1 MYNDNYIY
9 EWNID
14 GLSEHETLNVLRQ
27 MLIAATAY
35 LMENDDHN
43 DTQLLISGFSGT
55 LRSWWD
61 NCLNEEEIKFLQTST
76 NDEGEQNAV
85 HRTVYAITK
94 HFVGDPRILQERSSE
109 ILQNLRCRMLSDFR
123 WYHDVFISKVM
134 IRHDA
139 RAPYWKERFLYELP
153 RALTEKVQE
162 TLREKHRETIPYD
175 DLTYENLINE
185 IKKEGLKLCSQLRLR
200 YKVKKDLK
208 ASKKDLRSFCA
219 QHGIEMLVPP
229 SQKHNISKYS
239 KRKLYSNKEYSK
251 KKYRK
256 YKSHKSNKTTQN
268 PTKPHKR
275 EIRCFKCGQKEHI
288 APNCRKQR
296 LNVLSD
302 SEEEYYFEDNTS
314 SSSESNNSQNKNLIP
329 EKYQNEIDKIENC
342 LCQVNVLTTDQE
354 LLIEMIYQIENK
366 EVKAKYIR
374 KIMEQNT
381 KATRSC
387 PLSMLTNLRIL
398 CNNLK
403 HKTL

>member
-1 MYNDNYIY
+1 M
-9 EWNID
+9 
-14 GLSEHETLNVLRQ
+14 
-27 MLIAATAY
+27 
-35 LMENDDHN
+35 
-43 DTQLLISGFSGT
+43 
-55 LRSWWD
+55 
-61 NCLNEEEIKFLQTST
+61 
-76 NDEGEQNAV
+76 
-85 HRTVYAITK
+85 
-94 HFVGDPRILQERSSE
+94 
-109 ILQNLRCRMLSDFR
+109 
-123 WYHDVFISKVM
+123 
-134 IRHDA
+134 
-139 RAPYWKERFLYELP
+139 
-153 RALTEKVQE
+153 
-162 TLREKHRETIPYD
+162 
-175 DLTYENLINE
+175 
-185 IKKEGLKLCSQLRLR
+185 CSQLRLR

-219 QHGIEMLVPP
+219 QYGIEMPVPP

-239 KRKLYSNKEYSK
+239 KRKSYSNKEYSK

-275 EIRCFKCGQKEHI
+275 EIRCFKCGQKGHI

-314 SSSESNNSQNKNLIP
+314 SSWYDNSQNKNLIP
-329 EKYQNEIDKIENC
+329 EKDQNEIDKIENC
-342 LCQVNVLTTDQE
+342 LCQINVLTTDQE
-354 LLIEMIYQIENK
+354 LLIEMVDQIEDK

-374 KIMEQNT
+374 KIVEQNT
-381 KATRSC
+381 KATRSF